1 MGCSMKTTLN
11 PEDYREWADAD
22 GDGEGDNADTDDD
35 NDGWTDTDEAASWPF
50 SSRSQPIDGFIFLFK
65 VIILPGVH

>member
-1 MGCSMKTTLN
+1 MDADDVF

-35 NDGWTDTDEAASWPF
+35 NDGWSDTDEMRQGTDHSLV
-50 SSRSQPIDGFIFLFK
+50 RVFLWTDLK
-65 VIILPGVH
+65 SLSLARK